1 MKHLYLLRHAKSSWD
16 NPNLPDHDRP
26 LAHRGQRA
34 GAAMAATV
42 AALTPRPDLIV
53 CSTAAR
59 AQGTL
64 DLVRPSQPDVP
75 VRLDPVLY
83 TFDVPPLRLHLEGL
97 DEDVTSVLV
106 IGHNPALELLARSL
120 AATDT
125 RPPMERLRRKFPTAA
140 LAELELP
147 IATWAT
153 LGDVLDNGGARL
165 RRFTRPADLAH
176 G

>member
-26 LAHRGQRA
+26 LDRRGEQA
-34 GAAMAATV
+34 GAAMAAIV
-42 AALTPRPDLIV
+42 AALTPGPDVIV
-53 CSTAAR
+53 CSTAVR

-64 DLVRPSQPDVP
+64 DLVRPSLPDVP
-75 VRLDPVLY
+75 VRLDPILY

-97 DEDVTSVLV
+97 NEDISSVLV

-120 AATDT
+120 AAAD
-125 RPPMERLRRKFPTAA
+125 RHPPMERLRRKFPTAA
-140 LAELELP
+140 LAELDLP
-147 IATWAT
+147 IAAWAA

-165 RRFTRPADLAH
+165 RRFTRPADLAR